1 MLGSSY
7 FLNYCVCLSASL
19 KRTSQLCP
27 PAQQCMLRFSIC
39 VCVCVRVCVC
49 EGVCVCVCVH
59 ARAHRCSVAQSY
71 LTVCVCARAHTH
83 MLSCSVLSDSLARQA
98 PLSMGFPRQE
108 YCHFLLQ
115 GIFLTQRWNLHLLQQ
130 QADSLPTAPPF
141 LYSPVLNGQY

>member
-49 EGVCVCVCVH
+49 EGVC
-59 ARAHRCSVAQSY
+59 
-71 LTVCVCARAHTH
+71 VCVCARAHTH